1 MTERVFDPSQ
11 LNVEA
16 FAKQAGALAGRCAVS
31 ALSRLA
37 DATHPD
43 APASPVPADDVD
55 WQLLGEARAARAG
68 PPEIWLHLT
77 AAARVALVC
86 QRCLQPVATKLAA
99 QRSFRFVHG
108 EAAAAALDADSEDD
122 VLALSRSLDAIGLL
136 EDELLLTLPL
146 VPRHAVC
153 PQPLLP
159 PDDSVLSER
168 ENPFAAL
175 AVLKGGGRVN

>member
-37 DATHPD
+37 EATHPE
-43 APASPVPADDVD
+43 APAASADDID
-55 WQLLGEARAARAG
+55 WQLRGEARASRSG
-68 PPEIWLHLT
+68 PPEIWLHLN
-77 AAARVALVC
+77 AVARVALVC
-86 QRCLQPVATKLAA
+86 QRCLQPIATELAA
-99 QRSFRFVHG
+99 ERSFRFVHG
-108 EAAAAALDADSEDD
+108 EAAAAELDADSEDD

-146 VPRHAVC
+146 VPRHGLC

-159 PDDSVLSER
+159 PGDSVPSDR
-168 ENPFAAL
+168 ENSFAAL
-175 AVLKGGGRVN
+175 AALKSGGRVN

>member
-1 MTERVFDPSQ
+1 MIDRAFDASQ
-11 LNVEA
+11 IHVEP
-16 FAKQAGALAGRCAVS
+16 FAKQALEQQGQWPLTQ
-31 ALSRLA
+31 LTRLVE
-37 DATHPD
+37 ATHPE
-43 APASPVPADDVD
+43 ARPGADDQVD
-55 WQLLGEARAARAG
+55 WQLRGEARPVRHG

-86 QRCLQPVATKLAA
+86 QRCLQPVATELAA

-122 VLALSRSLDAIGLL
+122 VLALGRSLDAISLL

-175 AVLKGGGRVN
+175 AALKGGGRVN